1 MFPGSQVRV
10 VQCRRKKQRAG
21 GGRPPGIPQIPA
33 ARCGPEVEVWRCGGV
48 AVWRCDCVAVGE
60 ANAGEAVAAGRGPR
74 GRRRI
79 QRGGGCGS
87 RALAVRG

>member
-33 ARCGPEVEVWRCGGV
+33 ARCGPEVE
-48 AVWRCDCVAVGE
+48 VWRCDCVAVGE